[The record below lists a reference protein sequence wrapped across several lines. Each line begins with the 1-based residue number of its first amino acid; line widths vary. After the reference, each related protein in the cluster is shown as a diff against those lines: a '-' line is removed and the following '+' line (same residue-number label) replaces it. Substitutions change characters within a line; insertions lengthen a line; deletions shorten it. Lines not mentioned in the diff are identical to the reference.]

1 MLKPKGKWGLR
12 GESHRDIPS
21 SFFPS
26 MYDLLEREIMAAADG
41 KKTVEEAAAA
51 AIEREGNEA
60 LKQARKAAEMKRE
73 AAKQPGEDAGSGP
86 QEDQEGAAEGV

>member
-1 MLKPKGKWGLR
+1 MLKPKGKWGLW
-12 GESHRDIPS
+12 GESARDIPS

-26 MYDLLEREIMAAADG
+26 MYGLLEREIMAVADG
-41 KKTVEEAAAA
+41 KKTVEEAAA

-73 AAKQPGEDAGSGP
+73 AAKQPGEDAGSAP
-86 QEDQEGAAEGV
+86 QEDKEGAAESE